1 MRRVRS
7 TPELQQQL
15 QEQLHLLQSYCTQFD
30 KGDWLAA
37 KPMSTSL
44 RVLLHHKDRPQAG
57 QGSLLAQ
64 LGLRGGFWL
73 DSTRIFGQSFQSSE
87 MSWPQLLIMEMS
99 DKSVGFKPKI
109 LGKDFHLRKTSFMEW
124 WTGEIGNHPKFGPIS
139 RKKIVTSM
147 ADQDGGAHVDGHVD
161 DGYAAFSTG
170 EYFNVTIGEKMEL
183 ARGAAHACIRTI
195 AHETILTIYR
205 YAPKSVVSPYRWTPL
220 GSNESNSIP
229 AE

>member
-139 RKKIVTSM
+139 RKKLLPVWRIKMVGHMSTAMWMMGMLHLVLASISM
-147 ADQDGGAHVDGHVD
+147 SPLVKKWSWLEAQLMHV
-161 DGYAAFSTG
+161 S
-170 EYFNVTIGEKMEL
+170 
-183 ARGAAHACIRTI
+183 
-195 AHETILTIYR
+195 
-205 YAPKSVVSPYRWTPL
+205 APLLMRLY
-220 GSNESNSIP
+220 
-229 AE
+229 